1 MTTSPP
7 TPKKTYTAAIIGT
20 GRPKGQEG
28 STGAAIS
35 RHHAYA
41 YRANQCEMV
50 ALADIRAENAE
61 AFREEQGF
69 SNARIYT
76 DYEAMLR
83 EAKPDVVS
91 ICTWPHLH
99 AEMVIACAAAGIRA
113 VHCEKPMAPTFGEA
127 RRMHEAAARAGM
139 QLTFNHQRR
148 FEEPYVTCKR
158 LIDEAAVG
166 QLIQMQAA
174 CPNLYDWGTHWFD
187 MLFFYNGDVPAHWVM
202 GQVHVEAGR
211 AVFGVRLED
220 QGMSYVGY
228 QNGVRG
234 MLITGDFVSDPALPS
249 GPAGRRSVLGA
260 AQRIIGTE
268 GMIEVAAPGSRL
280 RLLNAAS
287 VGWTEVPV
295 KDHAR
300 GIDNAVTAAIAD
312 KLRCLET
319 GAEPLLS
326 SHKAIR
332 TTELIFGTYE
342 SARRR
347 ARVDFPLQIDDNPLH
362 ALLDAGEIDPKS
374 PPEEKS

>member
-1 MTTSPP
+1 MPQR
-7 TPKKTYTAAIIGT
+7 TYTAAIIGT
-20 GRPKGQEG
+20 GRPRGQEG

-35 RHHAYA
+35 RHHAFA

-61 AFREEQGF
+61 AFRKEQSF
-69 SNARIYT
+69 PSARIFT
-76 DYEAMLR
+76 DYKEMLR

-99 AEMVIACAAAGIRA
+99 AEMVIACAEAGIRA

-127 RRMHEAAARAGM
+127 RRMHEAAVKAGT

-148 FEEPYVTCKR
+148 FEEPYITCKR
-158 LIDEAAVG
+158 LIDEGAVG
-166 QLIQMQAA
+166 QVLHMQAA

-187 MLFFYNGDVPAHWVM
+187 MLFFYNGDVPAEWVM

-220 QGMSYVGY
+220 QGTSYVGY

-234 MLITGDFVSDPALPS
+234 LLITGDFVSDPNAPS
-249 GPAGRRSVLGA
+249 GPAGRRSVMGA
-260 AQRIIGTE
+260 AQRIIGTD
-268 GMIEVAAPGSRL
+268 GIIEVAAPGSRL
-280 RLLNAAS
+280 RLMNATS
-287 VGWTEVPV
+287 SGWQEIPV
-295 KDHAR
+295 KDDAR
-300 GIDNAVTAAIAD
+300 GIDNAVSAAIAD

-319 GAEPLLS
+319 GDEPLLS

-332 TTELIFGTYE
+332 TSELIFGTYE

-347 ARVDFPLQIDDNPLH
+347 ARIDLPLEIDDNPLH
-362 ALLDAGEIDPKS
+362 ALLDAGEIVPRTPS
-374 PPEEKS
+374 NGGL

>member
-1 MTTSPP
+1 MPDR
-7 TPKKTYTAAIIGT
+7 TYTAAIIGT
-20 GRPKGQEG
+20 GRPRGQEG
-28 STGAAIS
+28 ATGAAIS

-41 YRANQCEMV
+41 YRANNCEVV

-61 AFREEQGF
+61 AFREEQGLP
-69 SNARIYT
+69 NARIFTEYT
-76 DYEAMLR
+76 EMLR

-99 AEMVIACAAAGIRA
+99 APMVIACAEAGIRA

-127 RRMHEAAARAGM
+127 RRMHEAAVKAGM

-158 LIDEAAVG
+158 LIDEGAVG
-166 QLIQMQAA
+166 QVIHMQAA

-187 MLFFYNGDVPAHWVM
+187 MLFFYNGDVPAEWVM
-202 GQVHVEAGR
+202 GQIHVEAGR

-220 QGMSYVGY
+220 QGTSYVGY
-228 QNGVRG
+228 RNGVRG
-234 MLITGDFVSDPALPS
+234 LLITGDYVTDPNAPP
-249 GPAGRRSVLGA
+249 GPTGRRSVMGA
-260 AQRIIGTE
+260 AHRIVGTE

-280 RLLNAAS
+280 RVMNAKSA
-287 VGWTEVPV
+287 GWQEVPV
-295 KDHAR
+295 ADDAR
-300 GIDNAVTAAIAD
+300 GIDKAVSAAIAD
-312 KLRCLET
+312 KLGCLET

-332 TTELIFGTYE
+332 ASELIFGTYE

-347 ARVDFPLQIDDNPLH
+347 ARVDLPLEIDDNPLH
-362 ALLDAGEIDPKS
+362 ALLDAGEITPRTPRDGAQ
-374 PPEEKS
+374 

>member
-1 MTTSPP
+1 MPD
-7 TPKKTYTAAIIGT
+7 KTYTAAIIGT
-20 GRPKGQEG
+20 GRPRGQEG

-41 YRANQCEMV
+41 YRTNNCEMV

-69 SNARIYT
+69 PNARIFT
-76 DYEAMLR
+76 DYKEMLR

-99 AEMVIACAAAGIRA
+99 APMVIACAEAGIRA

-127 RRMHEAAARAGM
+127 RRMHEAAVKAGM

-158 LIDEAAVG
+158 LIDEGAVG
-166 QLIQMQAA
+166 QVIQMQAA

-187 MLFFYNGDVPAHWVM
+187 MLFFYNGDVPAAWVM
-202 GQVHVEAGR
+202 GQVHVEQGR

-220 QGMSYVGY
+220 QGTSYVGY

-234 MLITGDFVSDPALPS
+234 LLITGDYVSDPNAAP
-249 GPAGRRSVLGA
+249 GPTGRRSVMGA
-260 AQRIIGTE
+260 THRVIGTD
-268 GMIEVAAPGSRL
+268 GTIEVAAPGSRL
-280 RLLNAAS
+280 RLMNGTS
-287 VGWTEVPV
+287 DGWQEIPV
-295 KDHAR
+295 ADDAR
-300 GIDNAVTAAIAD
+300 GIDKAVSAAIAD

-332 TTELIFGTYE
+332 TSELIFGTYE

-347 ARVDFPLQIDDNPLH
+347 ARVDLPLEIDDNPLH
-362 ALLDAGEIDPKS
+362 ALLESGEIAPRT
-374 PPEEKS
+374 PPPSAQ